1 MARITVDAG
10 MIRYKITKLTCAAGV
25 LFAVLLTGC
34 AGNGETAVNEKQG
47 GIQEQADAAIGQ
59 ENTGDRLTITNYHF
73 LISDAFLEAFHEKYP
88 DVELEITSY
97 AGGNGSGYAQ
107 YSLEHGDIPDI
118 YISTQNFSRE
128 SQQKYLLD
136 LSNYDF
142 VNEYSENL
150 LAAQDVNGAIY
161 LLPCGYQIIGIN
173 YNKTILEEHG
183 WKVPKDFQELVALA
197 EQIEASGLQAM
208 GNGMNLDGYS
218 FSYFF
223 NLGNTVY
230 FSTPEGAEWKEG
242 FPKGE
247 KKAVGNAGL
256 KETADYFNKWVNAGL
271 ITQENMDRVRF
282 MEGDS
287 VFYLGLGI
295 NEYEWT
301 TEEGKTYEFGIM
313 PWLGEDAADN
323 MLTRSVSK
331 YVGLNRSL
339 AEPGN
344 EKKLEAALQFMDF
357 LSTLEGQQALLANVN
372 DIPTL
377 HDNVI
382 VEGSPYWEIV
392 DMISGG
398 RTVPLVYVGWEKRLV
413 PIAQEIRRLI
423 TGETDAAGMLA
434 AFDHVNESLLSG
446 TSDDVYGT
454 ATQTLS
460 LEKTA
465 ELVASAEGIAVGA
478 DCALISLNGKN
489 SSQWG
494 NRYGLG
500 WYLYEG
506 EIDSGMVN
514 MIRPASS
521 SISVLELT
529 GAQIKTMRDAGF
541 DADDSGQ
548 PYEYRLFTADGM
560 SLEDGTVYRLA
571 VSSGELTKEQQE
583 RAVKTEISPAQA
595 IQDYVRMLET
605 VSEDNISWDADLM
618 LQNRQNPDKDMSG
631 RQEEAGQGYDKKEP
645 PVGWE
650 LTLTSEDWGLGFG
663 EAGMQPTG
671 NASAQDLAWYDA
683 YYVGEDR
690 EKVIYLTFDCGYE
703 NGNTEPILD
712 ALKKHDVQATFFVV
726 GHYLESAPDLVRR
739 MVKEGHTVGNHT
751 YHHLDMSMISDQT
764 TFREEMEDVETL
776 FQEITGTELS
786 PYYRPPQ
793 GKCNVENLKMAQALG
808 YRTIFWSLAYVD
820 WDTDKQPSHEE
831 AFDKL
836 TTRVHPGAVV
846 LLHNTS
852 QTNGEILD
860 ELLTKWEKM
869 GYTFRPLSD
878 LTGAG

>member
-1 MARITVDAG
+1 
-10 MIRYKITKLTCAAGV
+10 MIRHKITKAACAAGV
-25 LFAVLLTGC
+25 LLAVLLTGC
-34 AGNGETAVNEKQG
+34 AGNEETAVNEKQG
-47 GIQEQADAAIGQ
+47 GKKEQTDAAAGQ
-59 ENTGDRLTITNYHF
+59 EKTGDRLTITNYHS
-73 LISDAFLEAFHEKYP
+73 LITDAFLEAFHEQYP
-88 DVELEITSY
+88 DVELEITNY

-128 SQQKYLLD
+128 SQEKYLLD
-136 LSNYDF
+136 LSDYDF
-142 VNEYSENL
+142 VNEYSENF
-150 LAAQDVNGAIY
+150 LAAQDVNGAVY

-183 WKVPKDFQELVALA
+183 WKVPKDFQELVTLA
-197 EQIEASGLQAM
+197 EQIEAAGLQVM
-208 GNGMNLDGYS
+208 GNGMNPDSYC

-247 KKAVGNAGL
+247 KKASGNAGL
-256 KETADYFNKWVNAGL
+256 KETAVYFNKWVKEGL
-271 ITQENMDRVRF
+271 ITQEDMELVRF

-295 NEYEWT
+295 NEYEWI
-301 TEEGKTYEFGIM
+301 TEEGRTYEFGIM
-313 PWLGEDAADN
+313 PWLGEDADDN
-323 MLTRSVSK
+323 VLTGSVSK
-331 YVGLNRSL
+331 YIGINRAL

-344 EKKLEAALQFMDF
+344 EKKLEAALRFMEF
-357 LSTLEGQQALLANVN
+357 LSTLEGQQSLLA
-372 DIPTL
+372 DDYEIPTL
-377 HDNVI
+377 HENVI
-382 VEGSPYWEIV
+382 PEDSPYREIV
-392 DMISGG
+392 DMISAG
-398 RTVPLVYVGWEKRLV
+398 RTVPIVYAGWEKQLI
-413 PIAQEIRRLI
+413 PISQEIRRLI
-423 TGETDAAGMLA
+423 TGETDAAGLPA
-434 AFDHVNESLLSG
+434 AFDRVNESLLSG
-446 TSDDVYGT
+446 ASDDVYGM
-454 ATQTLS
+454 AVQTLT

-465 ELVASAEGIAVGA
+465 ELVAAAEGIAVGA
-478 DCALISLNGKN
+478 DCALVSLNGES
-489 SSQWG
+489 SSQCG
-494 NRYGLG
+494 NKYGLG

-529 GAQIKTMRDAGF
+529 GAQVRAMQDAGF
-541 DADDSGQ
+541 DADGSGQ
-548 PYEYRLFTADGM
+548 PYEYRLFTAGGM
-560 SLEDGTVYRLA
+560 SLEDETMYKLA
-571 VSSGELTKEQQE
+571 VSSGELTEEQREQ
-583 RAVKTEISPAQA
+583 AVETEISPAQA
-595 IQDYVRMLET
+595 IQDYVRMLGT
-605 VSEDNISWDADLM
+605 VSEDNIGWDPDLM
-618 LQNRQNPDKDMSG
+618 LQNGQNPDKDVSG
-631 RQEEAGQGYDKKEP
+631 RQEEAEPGHDKKEP
-645 PVGWE
+645 PAGWE
-650 LTLTSEDWGLGFG
+650 LTLASEDWGLGFG
-663 EAGMQPTG
+663 EPGMQPTG
-671 NASAQDLAWYDA
+671 NATAQDLAWYDA
-683 YYVGEDR
+683 YYVGEDG

-712 ALKKHDVQATFFVV
+712 ALKKHNVQATFFVV
-726 GHYLESAPDLVRR
+726 GHYLESAPDLVKR

-751 YHHLDMSMISDQT
+751 YHHPDMSAISDLT
-764 TFREEMEDVETL
+764 TFQKEMEDVAAL
-776 FQEITGTELS
+776 FQEVTGTELS
-786 PYYRPPQ
+786 SYYRPPQ

-808 YRTIFWSLAYVD
+808 YRTVFWSLAYVD